1 MRANGIIKGSPFLM
15 HYPVG
20 VMVMARTPISA
31 FGEEEATDDDG
42 SVDAS
47 LLPPG

>member
-1 MRANGIIKGSPFLM
+1 MVLSKAALFSCIT
-15 HYPVG
+15 PVG